1 MASKKLTRHDSPND
15 PKANRKRK
23 SGRVSAS
30 AGTRLP
36 SPGGVERF
44 APGADAVGVK
54 SKVSARP
61 STSQISANQQNADA
75 GSARGSASN
84 LSRQVHVSSEPVW
97 AKFSDRKLLDMK
109 ISELGIDFKQ
119 TSMVNFRDQ
128 LYRELKELGLL
139 FKPHCW
145 FSDDWFSP
153 DQVPGIAIPFYMA
166 HRRLMRLER
175 NQMLEV
181 EGGTKEW
188 CMRIMRHEAG
198 HALDTAFGLHRKRG
212 YKATFGSYSAPYPET
227 YVPKPR
233 SKKFVLHLE
242 PWYAQSHPAED
253 FAETFAVWMTPNS
266 RWRKNYQG
274 WPALKKLKF
283 VDEMMERIQGQKPKV
298 TSRAK
303 VDPVHRID
311 VTLREHYQQRQQFY
325 SLGASSVFDD
335 ELKKLFCEANV
346 PHQNKTAASYLR
358 RNKVDFCKVVEKWS
372 GEYQHNIVQ
381 VVREMTERCRALKLF
396 LPVNDEN
403 LRQECLLMMTVQ
415 TMNYLKRRHRVAL

>member
-30 AGTRLP
+30 KGNRRSLDGAEHEPQGD
-36 SPGGVERF
+36 SPRF
-44 APGADAVGVK
+44 AQFESGVSRTKPSQLADTQSAFELRK
-54 SKVSARP
+54 SDIGFGNR
-61 STSQISANQQNADA
+61 
-75 GSARGSASN
+75 
-84 LSRQVHVSSEPVW
+84 VHVSSEPAWV
-97 AKFSDRKLLDMK
+97 KFSDRKLLEMK
-109 ISELGIDFKQ
+109 ISELELDFEQ

-128 LYRELKELGLL
+128 LHAELKQLGLI

-153 DQVPGIAIPFYMA
+153 DNVPGIAIPFYMA

-198 HALDTAFGLHRKRG
+198 HAIDTAFGLHRKRG

-233 SKKFVLHLE
+233 SKKFVFHLE

-266 RWRKNYQG
+266 RWQKNYQG
-274 WPALKKLKF
+274 WPALKTVSYTHL
-283 VDEMMERIQGQKPKV
+283 
-298 TSRAK
+298 
-303 VDPVHRID
+303 
-311 VTLREHYQQRQQFY
+311 TL
-325 SLGASSVFDD
+325 
-335 ELKKLFCEANV
+335 
-346 PHQNKTAASYLR
+346 PT
-358 RNKVDFCKVVEKWS
+358 
-372 GEYQHNIVQ
+372 I
-381 VVREMTERCRALKLF
+381 
-396 LPVNDEN
+396 
-403 LRQECLLMMTVQ
+403 LLV
-415 TMNYLKRRHRVAL
+415 

>member
-15 PKANRKRK
+15 PKANQKHK

-54 SKVSARP
+54 SEVSARP

-242 PWYAQSHPAED
+242 PVSYTHLTLP
-253 FAETFAVWMTPNS
+253 TTP
-266 RWRKNYQG
+266 Y
-274 WPALKKLKF
+274 
-283 VDEMMERIQGQKPKV
+283 V
-298 TSRAK
+298 
-303 VDPVHRID
+303 
-311 VTLREHYQQRQQFY
+311 
-325 SLGASSVFDD
+325 
-335 ELKKLFCEANV
+335 
-346 PHQNKTAASYLR
+346 
-358 RNKVDFCKVVEKWS
+358 
-372 GEYQHNIVQ
+372 
-381 VVREMTERCRALKLF
+381 
-396 LPVNDEN
+396 
-403 LRQECLLMMTVQ
+403 
-415 TMNYLKRRHRVAL
+415 